1 MRFDK
6 ARLSTGLRIHYAESG
21 DARGT
26 PVVFVHGW
34 PDSWFSFS
42 RVLPLLPATLRL
54 VALDQRGFGESDH
67 PDSGYTIAGFAAD
80 LVAFLDALDIDR
92 SVLVGHSYGTFVARR
107 AAIVAPERVAA
118 LALIGTGA
126 STKIAGADD
135 LQAALRELPNPIPEP
150 FAREFQSGTVYRP
163 VPAQFFDRIIEES
176 LKIPPRLWPVMIDGL
191 LAYDDTRELGRIR
204 APTLLLWGDHDALF
218 SRAQQDAF
226 LAALPAARLKVY
238 QETGHC
244 PNWERPE
251 WVAADIADF
260 VASATRGLRREAS
273 TGIGRAGIDRRGR
286 VRSASQAGGSRTDV
300 IRGIVEARRLDAREQ
315 AEVRLGSNGDAL

>member
-6 ARLSTGLRIHYAESG
+6 ARVSTGLRIHYSESG

-54 VALDQRGFGESDH
+54 IALDQRGFGESDH
-67 PDSGYTIAGFAAD
+67 PNSGYTIPGFAAD
-80 LVAFLDALDIDR
+80 LVALLDALDIDR
-92 SVLVGHSYGTFVARR
+92 AVLVGHSYGTFVARR
-107 AAIVAPERVAA
+107 VALAAPERVAA
-118 LALIGTGA
+118 LILIGTGA
-126 STKIAGADD
+126 STKIIGADD

-163 VPAQFFDRIIEES
+163 VPADFFDRIIAES
-176 LKIPPRLWPVMIDGL
+176 LKIPARLWPVMIDCL
-191 LAYDDTRELGRIR
+191 LAYDDTRELGMIR

-218 SRAQQDAF
+218 SRAQQDA
-226 LAALPAARLKVY
+226 LIAALPAARLKVY

-251 WVAADIADF
+251 WVADDIADF
-260 VASATRGLRREAS
+260 VAGAARG
-273 TGIGRAGIDRRGR
+273 
-286 VRSASQAGGSRTDV
+286 
-300 IRGIVEARRLDAREQ
+300 
-315 AEVRLGSNGDAL
+315 

>member
-1 MRFDK
+1 MRFNK
-6 ARLSTGLRIHYAESG
+6 VRLSTGLRIHYSESG

-54 VALDQRGFGESDH
+54 IALDQRGFGESDH
-67 PDSGYTIAGFAAD
+67 PDSGYSIPGFAAD
-80 LVAFLDALDIDR
+80 LVALLDALAIDR
-92 SVLVGHSYGTFVARR
+92 AVLVGHSYGTFVARR
-107 AAIVAPERVAA
+107 AAIAAPERVAA

-126 STKIAGADD
+126 STRFTGADD

-163 VPAQFFDRIIEES
+163 VPAEFFDRIVEES
-176 LKIPPRLWPVMIDGL
+176 LKIPPRLWPVMIDCL
-191 LAYDDTRELGRIR
+191 LAYDDTRELGGIS
-204 APTLLLWGDHDALF
+204 APTQLLWGDHDALF
-218 SRAQQDAF
+218 SRAEQDAF
-226 LAALPAARLKVY
+226 LATLPAARLKVY

-260 VASATRGLRREAS
+260 VASAARG
-273 TGIGRAGIDRRGR
+273 
-286 VRSASQAGGSRTDV
+286 QP
-300 IRGIVEARRLDAREQ
+300 
-315 AEVRLGSNGDAL
+315 